1 LCHII
6 KAVQQM
12 NDFSIDEKR
21 LYVGRFQ
28 KKFERLNELRRKY
41 EERKLEKQKKY
52 LGVNLFLKNLDDK
65 IDDERLRKEFSKFGN
80 ITSAKVKVIL

>member
-1 LCHII
+1 
-6 KAVQQM
+6 M

-21 LYVGRFQ
+21 LYVSRFQ

-52 LGVNLFLKNLDDK
+52 QGVNLFLKNLDDK
-65 IDDERLRKEFSKFGN
+65 IDDQRLIKEFSKFGN
-80 ITSAKVKVIL
+80 ITSAKVIVILY

>member
-1 LCHII
+1 
-6 KAVQQM
+6 M
-12 NDFSIDEKR
+12 NDFTINDRR

-52 LGVNLFLKNLDDK
+52 QGVNLFLKNLDDK

-80 ITSAKVKVIL
+80 ITSAKVII

>member
-1 LCHII
+1 
-6 KAVQQM
+6 M

-52 LGVNLFLKNLDDK
+52 QRVNLFLKNLDDK

-80 ITSAKVKVIL
+80 ITSAKVIVILY

>member
-1 LCHII
+1 
-6 KAVQQM
+6 M

-52 LGVNLFLKNLDDK
+52 QGVNLFLKNLDDK
-65 IDDERLRKEFSKFGN
+65 IDDQRLRKEFSKFGN
-80 ITSAKVKVIL
+80 ITSAKVIVILY

>member
-1 LCHII
+1 
-6 KAVQQM
+6 M
-12 NDFSIDEKR
+12 NDFSVSDRR

-28 KKFERLNELRRKY
+28 KKFERINELRRKY

-52 LGVNLFLKNLDDK
+52 QGVNLFLKNLDDK

-80 ITSAKVKVIL
+80 ITSAKVILETYS

>member
-1 LCHII
+1 
-6 KAVQQM
+6 M

-21 LYVGRFQ
+21 LYVSRFQ

-52 LGVNLFLKNLDDK
+52 QGVNLFLKNLDDK

-80 ITSAKVKVIL
+80 ITSAKVIVILY

>member
-1 LCHII
+1 
-6 KAVQQM
+6 M

-52 LGVNLFLKNLDDK
+52 LGVNLFLKNLDDFVT
-65 IDDERLRKEFSKFGN
+65 DERLKKEFCKFGN
-80 ITSAKVKVIL
+80 ITSAKVIVILY

>member
-1 LCHII
+1 
-6 KAVQQM
+6 M
-12 NDFSIDEKR
+12 NDFTVSDRR

-28 KKFERLNELRRKY
+28 KKFERINELRRKY

-52 LGVNLFLKNLDDK
+52 QGVNLFLKNLDEK

-80 ITSAKVKVIL
+80 ITSAKVNIDT

>member
-1 LCHII
+1 
-6 KAVQQM
+6 M
-12 NDFSIDEKR
+12 NDFSVSDRR

-28 KKFERLNELRRKY
+28 KKFERINELRRKY

-52 LGVNLFLKNLDDK
+52 QGVNLFLKNLDDK

-80 ITSAKVKVIL
+80 ITSAKVIIETFS

>member
-1 LCHII
+1 
-6 KAVQQM
+6 M

-21 LYVGRFQ
+21 LYVSRFQ

-52 LGVNLFLKNLDDK
+52 QGVNLFLKNLDDK
-65 IDDERLRKEFSKFGN
+65 IGKIKFHYFSKIKNKNFFRCSFFQLVFDGFF
-80 ITSAKVKVIL
+80 

>member
-1 LCHII
+1 
-6 KAVQQM
+6 M

-21 LYVGRFQ
+21 LYVSRFQ

-52 LGVNLFLKNLDDK
+52 QGVNLFLKNLDDK
-65 IDDERLRKEFSKFGN
+65 IDDDRLRREFSKFGN
-80 ITSAKVKVIL
+80 ITSAKVIVILY